1 MAGRAF
7 MIRAEPGFSLPAF
20 DRLAPP
26 PPPELVAARIDAHTA
41 SGDIVVDLHG
51 RGAWVARAAV
61 DRQRSAVSFEA
72 TPLNRLLAEVV
83 LRPPDVRHL
92 DAAFQALSAAPRRE
106 TSLKL
111 SISDLY
117 ATRCATCGRAIVLD
131 EVVRETADDEPWGRP
146 VRKHY
151 RCPVCRDQLGG
162 GEQRQAPLDE
172 DDEKRARWAD
182 DLPATL
188 SRLRTRFPVPE
199 GGDALVA
206 DILALHAPRQ
216 LDGLVGILERIDADL
231 RAEPVE
237 AALRLALVHALVPA
251 SRLNTTPGR
260 GSAVR
265 IASGR
270 VRLPGAGQWRER
282 NPWLAYEDAFR
293 IVRGFVHRLEGSP
306 WGPVQARLG
315 KDMRSLVEGSAT
327 VSVRVGTPSAFRG
340 LAAEARELART
351 STGGPPR
358 VRLVLGQPPV
368 RPNPERLAFGYVAT
382 AWVLGREAASML
394 PVEPLFDSSVR
405 APWAWQAAA
414 VRRALE
420 SVEPVL
426 ARDGRAVLL
435 VDAGGPEAVIAG
447 ALGGIAAG
455 YRILTA
461 HMSEL
466 DSELGG
472 VLEFLPPGAILPPGP
487 LTRANQGLPPV
498 PGGAG
503 DPDIVPGSGMFAP
516 PERFDQRP
524 FSAAEASRTVTEIAV
539 AVLRARG
546 EPARTER
553 LVGEVLVGLD
563 RAGHLRRLTAAAG
576 EGPGPDPL
584 VETID
589 PEPRVAQPGSA
600 EGEAE
605 AAEAGAGEATAAVS
619 PTPAPAAARARTEAP
634 AETGRSRRTPAPTDP
649 VDRLFALIRDELG
662 RDTNHRLV
670 EIEPDRWWLGDR
682 EDVDTAAAPL
692 ADRVEWAVYS
702 LLSTAGP
709 LAEGAFLDRIAS
721 LFTGHDLPDE
731 GLVRACLASY
741 RSRAST
747 PERLITSDDLLHRS
761 QEHSELLGLLA
772 DTGHRMGMSVWIGR
786 REQGRRLDGKRLV
799 EKLDEEELE
808 AYLPAIARG
817 PAEDVEA
824 IDCIWYVRSRAVLS
838 FEVEWTAMLG
848 EPVLRR
854 HGRIPPDER
863 LVRFLVVAP
872 ERTELVR
879 YKLERS
885 PLLREAMARAN
896 WHILK
901 WQHLRAFA
909 ALEAPSLAELEPFLG
924 LDPMV
929 ERTGDQ
935 MPLFDA

>member
-41 SGDIVVDLHG
+41 AGDVVVDLHG

-61 DRQRSAVSFEA
+61 DRQRAAVSFEA
-72 TPLNRLLAEVV
+72 TPLNRLLAEIV

-117 ATRCATCGRAIVLD
+117 ATRCATCGRSLVVD
-131 EVVRETADDEPWGRP
+131 EVIREAADDEPWGRP
-146 VRKHY
+146 IRKHY

-162 GEQRQAPLDE
+162 GEQRHAPLE
-172 DDEKRARWAD
+172 KDDEERARWD
-182 DLPATL
+182 DELPATL
-188 SRLRTRFPVPE
+188 TRLRDRFPVPE
-199 GGDALVA
+199 GGDALVG
-206 DILALHAPRQ
+206 DILALHTPRQ
-216 LDGLVGILERIDADL
+216 LISLLAILERIDADL

-237 AALRLALVHALVPA
+237 AALRLSLLHALIPA
-251 SRLNTTPGR
+251 SRLNTMPGR
-260 GSAVR
+260 GSALR
-265 IASGR
+265 ISSGR

-282 NPWLAYEDAFR
+282 NPWLAFEDAFR
-293 IVRGFVHRLEGSP
+293 LVRGFVHRLEGSAS
-306 WGPVQARLG
+306 GPVQARLG
-315 KDMRSLVEGSAT
+315 EDMRSLVEGSAT

-340 LAAEARELART
+340 LAAEARELGRT
-351 STGGPPR
+351 GMAGRPR

-368 RPNPERLAFGYVAT
+368 RPNPERLAFGYVGT

-394 PVEPLFDSSVR
+394 PVEPLFDSAVR

-426 ARDGRAVLL
+426 ARDGRAILL
-435 VDAGGPEAVIAG
+435 VDAGGPEALVAG
-447 ALGGIAAG
+447 ALGGVAAG

-461 HMSEL
+461 HLSEP

-472 VLEFLPPGAILPPGP
+472 VLEFVPPGAVLPPGP
-487 LTRANQGLPPV
+487 LTRANQSLSPV

-524 FSAAEASRTVTEIAV
+524 FSPTEAARTVTEVAV

-553 LVGEVLVGLD
+553 LVGEILVGLD

-584 VETID
+584 LMTSD
-589 PEPRVAQPGSA
+589 PVSEPDEEPSPPPSESEVARA
-600 EGEAE
+600 EE
-605 AAEAGAGEATAAVS
+605 AAS
-619 PTPAPAAARARTEAP
+619 PSGTRARTEAP
-634 AETGRSRRTPAPTDP
+634 AESGRSRRASAPTDP
-649 VDRLFALIRDELG
+649 IDRLLTLIRDELG

-682 EDVDTAAAPL
+682 EEVETAAAPL

-709 LAEGAFLDRIAS
+709 LAENAFLDRIAS

-741 RSRAST
+741 RSLAST
-747 PERLITSDDLLHRS
+747 PDGLITSDDLLRRS
-761 QEHSELLGLLA
+761 HEHSELLGLLA

-786 REQGRRLDGKRLV
+786 REQARRLEGRSLA
-799 EKLDEEELE
+799 EKLDERELA

-824 IDCIWYVRSRAVLS
+824 IDCIWYVRGRAVLC
-838 FEVEWTAMLG
+838 FEVEWTAMLA
-848 EPVLRR
+848 EPILRR
-854 HGRIPPDER
+854 HSRIPPDER

-885 PLLREAMARAN
+885 PLLREALERSN

-901 WQHLRAFA
+901 WDHLRSFA
-909 ALEAPSLAELEPFLG
+909 GLETPSLAELEPYLG
-924 LDPMV
+924 LDPIV

>member
-1 MAGRAF
+1 MTPSWPTSSPSTR
-7 MIRAEPGFSLPAF
+7 PASS
-20 DRLAPP
+20 
-26 PPPELVAARIDAHTA
+26 TG
-41 SGDIVVDLHG
+41 S
-51 RGAWVARAAV
+51 
-61 DRQRSAVSFEA
+61 SA
-72 TPLNRLLAEVV
+72 
-83 LRPPDVRHL
+83 
-92 DAAFQALSAAPRRE
+92 
-106 TSLKL
+106 
-111 SISDLY
+111 
-117 ATRCATCGRAIVLD
+117 
-131 EVVRETADDEPWGRP
+131 
-146 VRKHY
+146 
-151 RCPVCRDQLGG
+151 
-162 GEQRQAPLDE
+162 
-172 DDEKRARWAD
+172 
-182 DLPATL
+182 
-188 SRLRTRFPVPE
+188 
-199 GGDALVA
+199 
-206 DILALHAPRQ
+206 
-216 LDGLVGILERIDADL
+216 ILERIDADL

-368 RPNPERLAFGYVAT
+368 RPNPERLAFGYLAT

-414 VRRALE
+414 IRRALE

-487 LTRANQGLPPV
+487 LTRANQGLPPM

-589 PEPRVAQPGSA
+589 PEPRVAEPGTTR
-600 EGEAE
+600 GGGVG
-605 AAEAGAGEATAAVS
+605 GASCPG
-619 PTPAPAAARARTEAP
+619 PRPPLARARTEAT
-634 AETGRSRRTPAPTDP
+634 AETARSRRTPAPTDP

-721 LFTGHDLPDE
+721 LFTGSRPARR
-731 GLVRACLASY
+731 GSRPGVSRRATA
-741 RSRAST
+741 RGRARPTGSSPPMT
-747 PERLITSDDLLHRS
+747 CCTGR

-786 REQGRRLDGKRLV
+786 REQARRLDGKRLV
-799 EKLDEEELE
+799 EKLDEEELN

-824 IDCIWYVRSRAVLS
+824 IDCVWYVRSRAR
-838 FEVEWTAMLG
+838 AQ
-848 EPVLRR
+848 LRGGVDR
-854 HGRIPPDER
+854 DARGAGPPKTRADPAR
-863 LVRFLVVAP
+863 RA
-872 ERTELVR
+872 
-879 YKLERS
+879 
-885 PLLREAMARAN
+885 ARAVPRR
-896 WHILK
+896 
-901 WQHLRAFA
+901 RARAHRAGALQARAIAPA
-909 ALEAPSLAELEPFLG
+909 ARRRWSGPTGTSSSGSTSGPSPRSKPRPSPNSSPSSASIRSSSGRATRCRSSTPDGAGALP
-924 LDPMV
+924 
-929 ERTGDQ
+929 
-935 MPLFDA
+935 